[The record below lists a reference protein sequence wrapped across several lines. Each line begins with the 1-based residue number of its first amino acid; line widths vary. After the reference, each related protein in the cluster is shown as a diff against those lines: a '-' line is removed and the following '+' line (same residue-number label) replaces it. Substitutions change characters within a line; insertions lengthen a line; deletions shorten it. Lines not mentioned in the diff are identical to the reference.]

1 MTDVHW
7 QRVVLIPSC
16 EECLKLWLPIDDERW
31 KALWADDAG
40 SEQRLLFYCPDFAE
54 REFV

>member
-7 QRVVLIPSC
+7 QGVVLIPSC